1 MLCLS
6 FHLAAASQ
14 KKTTGKVS
22 MLCQKQKPQRFESE
36 ESCFCTLIRRF
47 NVGHLWS
54 SASDYRRNQ
63 IKQEVTITPPNDRR
77 IYSMK
82 FWYHYHEK
90 RRRVGWRERRAG
102 GSHSVPVAR
111 SQFTKC
117 INHFIRRPSSP
128 PIWGFRALAWRTPPQ
143 FVAQIWEKKAIS
155 AIGLRN
161 YINRI
166 SKDFSLCLMDKRS
179 ETCLSPWFLLY
190 CLELLEET

>member
-14 KKTTGKVS
+14 KKTTGKVL

-36 ESCFCTLIRRF
+36 ESCFCNLIRRL

-128 PIWGFRALAWRTPPQ
+128 PIWGFRALVWRTPPQ

-166 SKDFSLCLMDKRS
+166 SKEFSLCLMDKRS
-179 ETCLSPWFLLY
+179 ETCLSPSGFY
-190 CLELLEET
+190 FIV

>member
-14 KKTTGKVS
+14 KKTTGKVL

-36 ESCFCTLIRRF
+36 ESCFCNLIRRF

-54 SASDYRRNQ
+54 LASDYRRNQ

-117 INHFIRRPSSP
+117 INHFILCPSSP

-143 FVAQIWEKKAIS
+143 FVAQIWEKKLFQRLDYVI
-155 AIGLRN
+155 
-161 YINRI
+161 
-166 SKDFSLCLMDKRS
+166 
-179 ETCLSPWFLLY
+179 T
-190 CLELLEET
+190 